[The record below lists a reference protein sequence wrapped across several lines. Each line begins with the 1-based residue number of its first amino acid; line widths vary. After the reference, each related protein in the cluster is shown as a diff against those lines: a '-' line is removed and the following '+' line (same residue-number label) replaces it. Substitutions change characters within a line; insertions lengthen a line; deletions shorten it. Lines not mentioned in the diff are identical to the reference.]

1 MSENAK
7 IVMET
12 VRAAD
17 RDRYVCALYAPEDKR
32 DALFSLYAFNAEIS
46 GIRDRIREALPGEV
60 RLQWWRD
67 VIAAEDTGAGTGHP
81 VADALKATISTHH
94 LPKPAFENMLEA
106 RIFDLYDDPMPS
118 RTDLE
123 GYCGETAAALIQL
136 AAMVLDPVAAPQFA
150 ELAGRAGCAQ
160 AMTGLLLLLPL
171 HRKRGQCFVP
181 ADILAAAGSSSEEF
195 VAGDDGPGA
204 QRAVAAMI
212 ALAQEHLAA
221 FEQRRVGVAGFA
233 QTSIFAAGLVARLSR
248 QDGKFS
254 SVTSERHGAALGLAP
269 ALAAV
274 APRNARL
281 AGRLKADKH
290 EGSETE
296 SRNYHGSR
304 PSVTMGRSTR
314 HRASAPHSRDRHRR
328 C

>member
-1 MSENAK
+1 MTENAK
-7 IVMET
+7 IVMQT

-17 RDRYVCALYAPEDKR
+17 HDRYVSALYAPADKR
-32 DALFSLYAFNAEIS
+32 EALFSLYAFNAEIS

-67 VIAAEDTGAGTGHP
+67 VIAAENDGAGIGHP
-81 VADALKATISTHH
+81 VADALKATISAHR
-94 LPKPAFENMLEA
+94 LPKLAFENMLEA
-106 RIFDLYDDPMPS
+106 RVFDLYDDPMPS

-136 AAMVLDPVAAPQFA
+136 AAMVLDPAEAPRFA

-181 ADILAAAGSSSEEF
+181 ADILAAAGSSPEEF
-195 VAGDDGPGA
+195 VAGDGGPGA

-221 FEQRRVGVAGFA
+221 FESGASALPVSLRSAFLPLALSRAYLGKMESSRHSPLNG
-233 QTSIFAAGLVARLSR
+233 VARLSAWR
-248 QDGKFS
+248 
-254 SVTSERHGAALGLAP
+254 RHWLLLRRA
-269 ALAAV
+269 
-274 APRNARL
+274 
-281 AGRLKADKH
+281 
-290 EGSETE
+290 
-296 SRNYHGSR
+296 
-304 PSVTMGRSTR
+304 TR
-314 HRASAPHSRDRHRR
+314 GWPDA
-328 C
+328 

>member
-17 RDRYVCALYAPEDKR
+17 HDRYVSALYAPEDKR

-67 VIAAEDTGAGTGHP
+67 VIAADDDVAGSGHP
-81 VADALKATISTHH
+81 VADALKATISTYG

-136 AAMVLDPVAAPQFA
+136 AAMVLDPVEAPRFA

-160 AMTGLLLLLPL
+160 AMTGLLLLLPQ

-181 ADILAAAGSSSEEF
+181 ADILAAAGSSPEEF
-195 VAGDDGPGA
+195 VTGDGGLGA
-204 QRAVAAMI
+204 ERAVAAMI
-212 ALAQEHLAA
+212 ALAREHLAA
-221 FEQRRVGVAGFA
+221 FEGGASALPVSLRPAFLPLALSRAYLGKMESSPHSPLSG
-233 QTSIFAAGLVARLSR
+233 VARLSAWR
-248 QDGKFS
+248 
-254 SVTSERHGAALGLAP
+254 RHWLLLRRA
-269 ALAAV
+269 
-274 APRNARL
+274 
-281 AGRLKADKH
+281 
-290 EGSETE
+290 
-296 SRNYHGSR
+296 
-304 PSVTMGRSTR
+304 TR
-314 HRASAPHSRDRHRR
+314 GWPDT
-328 C
+328 